1 MIDAPEIKSSVE
13 QEFDRGWSQRVGWYR
28 FYFADERWEWSP
40 EVEQTHGYEPG
51 TASPTT
57 RLVLSHN
64 HPDDH
69 QSVAATLTKTRRTHN
84 PFSTRHRIITVQ
96 GQTRDV
102 VVIGD
107 RLLDNAGAV
116 IGTQGFYF
124 DVTYSDTER
133 QASISEAI
141 AEIADNR
148 AAIEQAK
155 GVLMFVYRIGAE
167 AAFDLLK
174 WRSQETNVKL
184 RSFAEQ
190 LLADVS
196 TLKPD
201 AESSLSRV
209 TVDQVLL
216 TAHERTRT
224 NTTSS
229 RRYPPG
235 A

>member
-1 MIDAPEIKSSVE
+1 MADAAAKESPIEPASAG
-13 QEFDRGWSQRVGWYR
+13 GWSQRVGWYR

-51 TASPTT
+51 TVSPTT

-64 HPDDH
+64 HPDDY
-69 QSVAATLTKTRRTHN
+69 QYVAGTLAEVRRTHN

-102 VVIGD
+102 VVIGE
-107 RLLDNAGAV
+107 RLLDDAGAV
-116 IGTQGFYF
+116 IGAQGFYF

-133 QASISEAI
+133 QASISEAF

-155 GVLMFVYRIGAE
+155 GMLMYVYRIGAE
-167 AAFDLLK
+167 AAFDLLT
-174 WRSQETNVKL
+174 WRSQEANVKL

-196 TLKPD
+196 ALQPD
-201 AESSLSRV
+201 AEPLPSRV
-209 TVDQVLL
+209 TFDQLLL
-216 TAHERTRT
+216 TTHQRMRTT
-224 NTTSS
+224 TTSS
-229 RRYPPG
+229 RRHPPG